1 MGSHADGWQQP
12 LFFPFS
18 PFCPRD
24 MTRGEARR
32 GDREQG
38 LKAALNC
45 WPPLKSSKECLRG
58 YHTPFCAL
66 AIRVSPPPQ
75 NLSKILIRL
84 LCVHTHIQSL
94 FYSTL
99 LYSSYQCL
107 KIEKSGSETRAVLLV
122 SGSVQVERGG
132 REHFDAII
140 QTKWNV
146 IDKSSS
152 SSL

>member
-1 MGSHADGWQQP
+1 
-12 LFFPFS
+12 
-18 PFCPRD
+18 

-122 SGSVQVERGG
+122 SGSVQVEGG
-132 REHFDAII
+132 GGEHFDAII

-152 SSL
+152 SSSSFVVGRRNSCAIL